1 MLLQYLNHGKIFI
14 KTVWVTNGF
23 VKHGRKL
30 ALPLF
35 IKKVISGLWTTISP
49 SRCYLFVV
57 LFWKKKKTYL
67 VNCLLY
73 IWIIYNLSSNQQLG
87 LLCTPL
93 LAITNDICEALVT
106 NPSLDVFLD
115 LSKVFDKIW
124 HARIM

>member
-1 MLLQYLNHGKIFI
+1 MNNYQPISLLSICGTFL
-14 KTVWVTNGF
+14 T
-23 VKHGRKL
+23 
-30 ALPLF
+30 
-35 IKKVISGLWTTISP
+35 
-49 SRCYLFVV
+49 
-57 LFWKKKKTYL
+57 KKKTYL
-67 VNCLLY
+67 VNCLY
-73 IWIIYNLSSNQQLG
+73 IWIIYNLSSSQQLG